1 MLFVVSPAYFITR
14 SKIVVESKYVA
25 HFSLS
30 WKWMTLLATGLH
42 ARHPCSCQVLT
53 PILISLVKFYCPS
66 MSSFLPPLFH
76 QYNHLYRKA
85 TKSCPPVPG
94 SPDFS
99 KLEAMTMSYVST
111 FLILRMFLTPPSAQA
126 RWIWHLSAAN
136 LTLGDYTL
144 SISTFPECF
153 PVNWPMKRLPT
164 WPLYTLQPKWII
176 ISTGQSYPFLLL

>member
-1 MLFVVSPAYFITR
+1 M
-14 SKIVVESKYVA
+14 
-25 HFSLS
+25 
-30 WKWMTLLATGLH
+30 LLATGLH

-53 PILISLVKFYCPS
+53 PIPISLAKFYRPS

-94 SPDFS
+94 SPYFS

-111 FLILRMFLTPPSAQA
+111 FLILRMFLTLPLAQA
-126 RWIWHLSAAN
+126 RRIWHLLAAN

-144 SISTFPECF
+144 YLFSISMFPECF
-153 PVNWPMKRLPT
+153 PVNSTMKNRPT
-164 WPLYTLQPKWII
+164 QPPCAPRRKWII
-176 ISTGQSYPFLLL
+176 KKEGRFHSFACL